1 MVTVIVD
8 QRELRSSVAK
18 ELEKLNCSLVF
29 KTLEVADY
37 VVSEK
42 VAFERKTA
50 EDFLKSWLDEK
61 KLFGQISDLC
71 DAYGRPILIVEGGI
85 DDLFTLRRVHPNSVQ
100 GVLNTLAASFRCP
113 VLYTLNSAETA
124 SVIAAIALREQELER
139 RPIILHGKRSS
150 LSPSELKEYVVS
162 AIPDIGPVVSQ
173 NILRHFR
180 TIQAAFSAPEEELM
194 KVDLVGPETA
204 KRIREVVGGE
214 YVEQEDRL

>member
-8 QRELRSSVAK
+8 QRELRPSVAK

-37 VVSEK
+37 IASER

-71 DAYGRPILIVEGGI
+71 DAYERPVLIVEGGM
-85 DDLFTLRRVHPNSVQ
+85 DDLFALRRVHPNSVQ

-113 VLYTLNSAETA
+113 ILYTLNTSETA
-124 SVIAAIALREQELER
+124 AVITSIAFREQELER
-139 RPIILHGKRSS
+139 RPIILHGKRSN

-173 NILRHFR
+173 NLLRHFK
-180 TIQAAFSAPEEELM
+180 TIQAIFSSSEGDLM

-204 KRIREVVGGE
+204 RRIREVVAGE
-214 YVEQEDRL
+214 YFESED